1 MQPVRL
7 ILLAS
12 HLAVFFSKKISQISQ
27 ISAQANRLMVSN
39 LDLISM
45 IFALSLQ

>member
-12 HLAVFFSKKISQISQ
+12 HLAVFFSKKNQPDQPDQLDFSPSE
-27 ISAQANRLMVSN
+27 QA
-39 LDLISM
+39 DG
-45 IFALSLQ
+45 F